1 MPTSGVPTVRK
12 YNHDISNYRLMSGDM
27 GFIYPIGLWEV
38 LPSDAMTGHTS
49 LLIRMSPMT
58 APVMHPITAETF
70 TVFTPN
76 RLLWNK
82 EIDGTTDWETFIT
95 GGADGMDAS
104 SPPTITTTGTKG
116 DLLDHLGLPL
126 VAGKSVNAMPL
137 RAINLTFNEWFRD
150 QDLVAERAL
159 DDTTLPVAAWKRDY
173 FNTARP
179 FTQKGPNIQL
189 PLGDRAPVACD
200 EGGGA
205 FVGVDFTQAEGEYRR
220 LQTSGTDATLSAT
233 QATPG
238 AELYAN
244 LAEATGANVNDVRR
258 AYALQRFAEARA
270 AYGSRYVEYLKKAF
284 GASPADA
291 RLQRPELI
299 ATGRAKVNISEVLQ
313 TGPES
318 DRTDPTYYGVGDM
331 YGHGIAGLRSH
342 KFRKRFQE
350 HGYLIT
356 YLVVRPRT
364 LYSQGIDKHFLNTDK
379 EDWFQHELQ
388 HIGQQNVLLDEIYA
402 DPGNTETDV
411 FGYQDRYRQYRET
424 PSKVC
429 GDFRDTLDFWHMA
442 RKFDQAPALNE
453 DFINAKVTKRIFNV
467 QSEDTLWVAAQHK
480 MFARRLVAKNAVGK
494 IL

>member
-1 MPTSGVPTVRK
+1 MKK
-12 YNHDISNYRLMSGDM
+12 YNHDLSNYRLLTGDM
-27 GFIYPIGLWEV
+27 GYILPIGIWEI

-104 SPPTITTTGTKG
+104 TPPTIQTTGTKG

-126 VAGKSVNAMPL
+126 VAGKDVNAMPL
-137 RAINLTFNEWFRD
+137 RAVNLTFNEWFRD
-150 QDLVAERAL
+150 QDLVAERDL
-159 DDTTLPVAAWKRDY
+159 EDTSLPVAAWKRDY

-179 FTQKGPNIQL
+179 FTQKGPNILL
-189 PLGDRAPVACD
+189 PLGAEAPVRVP
-200 EGGGA
+200 A
-205 FVGVDFTQAEGEYRR
+205 FPNLNTQGTSTDAQANVHLGNSPQLGQSEMIADLGQAEG
-220 LQTSGTDATLSAT
+220 
-233 QATPG
+233 
-238 AELYAN
+238 AN
-244 LAEATGANVNDVRR
+244 INDVRR

-270 AYGSRYVEYLKKAF
+270 AYGSRYVEYLKRAF
-284 GASPADA
+284 GATPADA
-291 RLQRPELI
+291 RLQRPELV

-313 TGPES
+313 TAPEQS
-318 DRTDPTYYGVGDM
+318 TGSPDSYGVGDM
-331 YGHGIAGLRSH
+331 YGHGIAGMRSH

-364 LYSQGIDKHFLNTDK
+364 VYSQGIDKHWLKKDK
-379 EDWFQHELQ
+379 EDWFQKELQ
-388 HIGQQNVLLDEIYA
+388 YIGQQNILQDEIYA
-402 DPGNTETDV
+402 DSGNTDEDV
-411 FGYQDRYRQYRET
+411 FGYQDRYREYRET
-424 PSKVC
+424 PSKVA
-429 GDFRDTLDFWHMA
+429 GDFRDTLDFWHLA
-442 RKFDQAPALNE
+442 RKFDQSPALNE
-453 DFINAKVTKRIFNV
+453 EFIKADVSKRIFNV
-467 QSEDTLWVAAQHK
+467 QNEDTLWIAAQHK
-480 MFARRLVAKNAVGK
+480 MFAKRLVAKNAIGR